1 MCGYDDGAV
10 AEERYVMDDVVM
22 TTGAVVEKSHGKDV
36 AMTTG
41 AVVERIVER
50 MWLY

>member
-1 MCGYDDGAV
+1 M
-10 AEERYVMDDVVM
+10 EERHGKDVVLK
-22 TTGAVVEKSHGKDV
+22 TVAVVEKSHGKDV

-50 MWLY
+50 MWL